1 MRSKRKVLSVLLAG
15 VLAMAMS
22 TTAFAAN
29 DPKAV
34 FDAVE
39 AKNNQLDSMDMSAR
53 ADLSLISGN
62 ESIGMAMDMDI
73 KAKGMT
79 SGKMEYL
86 ADVAMAVG
94 MTGMEGYET
103 ANARVFYKDN
113 YLYEDIDGT
122 KIKIEMPMDDLMQM
136 SMGMAATGHASDWF
150 KNLAIRGDGDGYII
164 DYVID
169 TQKMSELIQ
178 GILAGQGMGALS
190 DYGMGLNIKTLNGQY
205 RINQDWYYTDMNM
218 LMDMDI
224 TVFGETMTLVMKMDA
239 TINNPGQP
247 VEFSLPS
254 TSGYELF
261 GSTVTGSVS
270 SGSGP
275 ASEIR

>member
-1 MRSKRKVLSVLLAG
+1 MRRKKKVLSVLLAG

-29 DPKAV
+29 DPKAI

-39 AKNNQLDSMDMSAR
+39 EKNSQLDSMDMKAR
-53 ADLSLISGN
+53 ADVSAIYQG

-79 SGKMEYL
+79 TGKMEYL

-103 ANARVFYKDN
+103 ANAKVFYKDN

-122 KIKIEMPMDDLMQM
+122 KIKIEMPLDDMMQL
-136 SMGMAATGHASDWF
+136 SIGMAETSKAADWI
-150 KNLAIRGDGDGYII
+150 KDLTIRGEGDGYVF
-164 DYVID
+164 DYTADI
-169 TQKMSELIQ
+169 QKMNSLIQ
-178 GILAGQGMGALS
+178 NVLTSQGLGALK
-190 DYGMGLNIKTLNGQY
+190 DYGMDLNIKKISGQY
-205 RINQDWYYTDMNM
+205 KINQDWYYTDMNM
-218 LMDMDI
+218 LMDMDL
-224 TVFGETMTLVMKMDA
+224 TVFGDTMTFVMKIDA

-254 TSGYELF
+254 TSGYKTF
-261 GSTVTGSVS
+261 GSSTGAS
-270 SGSGP
+270 STGRGP
-275 ASEIR
+275 ASEIY